1 MAADQVPRMVR
12 APDGEEFEFEV
23 GPAKKMSIWM
33 HGPWR
38 WWSTLMGDTYWWV
51 TVRRSSLG
59 ELPVVRERWP
69 DEQSARAR
77 ARELARDIRSGNRP
91 KGVDLR
97 RRTRHPE

>member
-1 MAADQVPRMVR
+1 MAADRDPRTVR
-12 APDGEEFEFEV
+12 TPDGEEFEFEV
-23 GPAKKMSIWM
+23 CPAKRAGFM

-38 WWSTLMGDTYWWV
+38 VWSSLTGDTFWWV

-77 ARELARDIRSGNRP
+77 AHELARDIRSGQRP
-91 KGVDLR
+91 TGVDTR
-97 RRTRHPE
+97 RRTRRRG